1 MYENVRLEGNDGM
14 KIYTKIMDFL
24 AVIEKFILIVTGL
37 GTTFITFFA
46 VVGRKSGWYKF
57 TWSEEIV
64 INVFIIMIMCGCAL
78 AARDGGLISLSLI
91 YDAVSLKA
99 KKVIATISNA
109 VCVAFYIIVIKTGFD
124 KVATQIAT
132 NKRTSILLWPEWVFM
147 IFLPIGAILLLLHT
161 LEYLMKV
168 YAMKEDP
175 AKESDGKE
183 AEQA

>member
-1 MYENVRLEGNDGM
+1 M
-14 KIYTKIMDFL
+14 KIYTKIMDVF
-24 AVIEKFILIVTGL
+24 AAIEKFILIVTGL

-46 VVGRKSGWYKF
+46 VVGRKTGWYKF

-91 YDAVSLKA
+91 YDAVPLKA
-99 KKVIATISNA
+99 KKLVATISN
-109 VCVAFYIIVIKTGFD
+109 VVNVVFYVIVIKTGFN

-132 NKRTSILLWPEWVFM
+132 NKRTSILLWPEWIFM
-147 IFLPIGAILLLLHT
+147 LFLPVGAILLLLLHT
-161 LEYLMKV
+161 VEHLMKV
-168 YAMKEDP
+168 YAMKEEP
-175 AKESDGKE
+175 AAVPSGKE

>member
-1 MYENVRLEGNDGM
+1 M
-14 KIYTKIMDFL
+14 KVYTKIMDVI
-24 AVIEKFILIVTGL
+24 AAIEKLVLIVTGL

-46 VVGRKSGWYKF
+46 VVGRKTGWYKF

-109 VCVAFYIIVIKTGFD
+109 ICIAFYVIVIKTGFD
-124 KVATQIAT
+124 KVASQMAT

-147 IFLPIGAILLLLHT
+147 IFLPIGAILLSLHT
-161 LEYLMKV
+161 IEYLLKV

-175 AKESDGKE
+175 VKKTEGEEAK
-183 AEQA
+183 QV

>member
-1 MYENVRLEGNDGM
+1 M
-14 KIYTKIMDFL
+14 KVYTKIMDVI
-24 AVIEKFILIVTGL
+24 AAIEKLVLIVTGL

-46 VVGRKSGWYKF
+46 VVGRKTGWYKF

-109 VCVAFYIIVIKTGFD
+109 ICIAFYVIVIKTGFD
-124 KVATQIAT
+124 KVATQMAT

-147 IFLPIGAILLLLHT
+147 IFLPIGAILLSLHT
-161 LEYLMKV
+161 IEYLLKV

-175 AKESDGKE
+175 VKKTEGEEAK
-183 AEQA
+183 QV

>member
-1 MYENVRLEGNDGM
+1 M
-14 KIYTKIMDFL
+14 KIYTKIMDVF
-24 AVIEKFILIVTGL
+24 AAIEKLILIVTGL

-46 VVGRKSGWYKF
+46 VVGRKTGWYKF

-78 AARDGGLISLSLI
+78 AAREGGLISLSLI
-91 YDAVSLKA
+91 YDAVPLKA
-99 KKVIATISNA
+99 KKVLATISNL
-109 VCVAFYIIVIKTGFD
+109 VNVVFYVIVIKTGFN

-132 NKRTSILLWPEWVFM
+132 NKRTSILLWPEWIFM
-147 IFLPIGAILLLLHT
+147 LFLPVGAILLLLHT
-161 LEYLMKV
+161 VEHLMKV

-175 AKESDGKE
+175 AAELSGKE

>member
-1 MYENVRLEGNDGM
+1 M
-14 KIYTKIMDFL
+14 KIYGKIMDLL
-24 AVIEKFILIVTGL
+24 AMIEKFILIVTGL
-37 GTTFITFFA
+37 GTTVITFLA
-46 VVGRKSGWYKF
+46 VVGRKTGWYKF

-91 YDAVSLKA
+91 FDAVPLKG
-99 KKVIATISNA
+99 KKVIATIASA
-109 VCVAFYIIVIKTGFD
+109 VSVAFYVIVIKTGFD
-124 KVATQIAT
+124 KVATQMAT

-168 YAMKEDP
+168 YAMKEE
-175 AKESDGKE
+175 KGKE
-183 AEQA
+183 AEEA